1 MSYLSAILIKIPSS
15 SAGQLFAGFAGVGVW
30 VGGLTKKKKDVG
42 IERREGGKEGWREGE
57 FSL

>member
-15 SAGQLFAGFAGVGVW
+15 SAGQLFAGFAG